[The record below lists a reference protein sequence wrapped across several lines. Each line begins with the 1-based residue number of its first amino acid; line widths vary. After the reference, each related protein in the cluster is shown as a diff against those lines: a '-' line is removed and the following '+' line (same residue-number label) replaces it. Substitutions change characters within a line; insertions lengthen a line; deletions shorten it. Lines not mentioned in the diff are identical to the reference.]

1 LLVAWQ
7 AAALLAGPILP
18 GPGRTLAAATRLAAS
33 GELFADFGRTLLRS
47 AVAFAIA
54 MALGTGL
61 GILLGRVRWADRLFG
76 GWVVVA
82 LNMPAVIVGIL
93 VYIWLGLND
102 VALVTAV
109 VVSKAPLVIT
119 TVRQGVRA
127 LRSEFDEVA
136 NALVL
141 PFNARLRFV
150 LLPQLAPYLLA
161 AARNG
166 LALVWK
172 LVLVFEVLGS
182 SDGVGFRIAI
192 LFQNF
197 DVAAI
202 LAYAVTFTAIVLVL
216 EAAVIAPLERHL
228 LRWQSKPV

>member
-1 LLVAWQ
+1 
-7 AAALLAGPILP
+7 
-18 GPGRTLAAATRLAAS
+18 
-33 GELFADFGRTLLRS
+33 
-47 AVAFAIA
+47 

-76 GWVVVA
+76 GWMVVA